1 MDRDRLH
8 FTLRRLHSLS
18 GIVPIGVY
26 LLAHVFL
33 ENSFILGGPESF
45 NFLVQ
50 GIARIPVP
58 ILLATEILV
67 LWGPILFHALYGL
80 VIVRTA
86 DAGTALRYDYTNS
99 YLYTLQRVTGVI
111 ALLFIGFHVYTTR
124 LSHYFYGTEIDY
136 NFMHGYI
143 SNPVWFAVYLV
154 GALSAIFHFTNGI
167 WTFCITWGIAV
178 GARAQRTL
186 QYASVA
192 LFVLMSGT
200 GMAILIAF
208 R

>member
-26 LLAHVFL
+26 LLAHIFL

-86 DAGTALRYDYTNS
+86 DVGTALRYDYTNS

-124 LSHYFYGTEIDY
+124 LAHYFYGTEIDY

-143 SNPVWFAVYLV
+143 SNPVWFAVYLI

>member
-8 FTLRRLHSLS
+8 FILRRLHSLS
-18 GIVPIGVY
+18 GIVPIGFY
-26 LLAHVFL
+26 LLAHIFL

-50 GIARIPVP
+50 AIARVPVP

-86 DAGTALRYDYTNS
+86 DVGTSLRYDYTNS

-111 ALLFIGFHVYTTR
+111 ALAFICFHVYTTR

-136 NFMHGYI
+136 NYMH
-143 SNPVWFAVYLV
+143 SWMSSPVWFAMYLI

-167 WTFCITWGIAV
+167 WTFCITWGITV
-178 GARAQRTL
+178 GVRAQRTL